1 MGPSCA
7 AARIAAVLCALA
19 LPAGSL
25 RAADEPPAGAAET
38 PPGRVITYRDDALTV
53 RLSNVSVTEVLD
65 EIGRQANAEIR
76 GGVVNERTVST
87 EFEAVP
93 LPEALHR
100 LLGDQN
106 FALVYGD
113 GDHLRA
119 IKLLGGPQQVT
130 KPPGMPGAPPTPAAP
145 AKPNNAV
152 ATLLGLVASHPPV
165 QVGGKLAQVL
175 GSSMVTLPQV
185 LE

>member
-7 AARIAAVLCALA
+7 AARIAAVVCALA

-25 RAADEPPAGAAET
+25 RAADEPPAAAADA
-38 PPGRVITYRDDALTV
+38 PPGRQITYKDDTLTV
-53 RLSNVSVTEVLD
+53 RLADVLVSEVLE
-65 EIGRQANAEIR
+65 EIGRQAGAEIR
-76 GGVVNERTVST
+76 GGVVAERVVST

-106 FALVYGD
+106 FALVYGE
-113 GDHLRA
+113 GDHLRV

-130 KPPGMPGAPPTPAAP
+130 KPPATPGAPPTPAAP